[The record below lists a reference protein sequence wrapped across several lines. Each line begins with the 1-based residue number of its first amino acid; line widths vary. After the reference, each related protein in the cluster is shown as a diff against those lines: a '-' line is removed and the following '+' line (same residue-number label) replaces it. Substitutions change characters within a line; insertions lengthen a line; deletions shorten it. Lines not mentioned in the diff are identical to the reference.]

1 MLILLD
7 MSRHQYHCILQL
19 DNIQKWWP
27 RRLPFFVDEFRIWL
41 VKLYLR
47 LASRLD
53 NRHIREA
60 TTSLDYLP

>member
-1 MLILLD
+1 MLTFLD
-7 MSRHQYHCILQL
+7 MSRHKYHCVLQL

-27 RRLPFFVDEFRIWL
+27 RRLPVFVDEFRIWL

-53 NRHIREA
+53 N
-60 TTSLDYLP
+60 